1 MVVFLNILWL
11 SISTCCISIL
21 LSTYGI
27 NLIAL
32 KMCYLWLYLYIY
44 CASRLL
50 ILQADRYLPILSFHD
65 IAAFLSQMV
74 FMVAAG
80 YVMTPVAAIVCLTI
94 AVGLG
99 GFAWGGFSVNH
110 LDIAPQVTACYHHS
124 L

>member
-1 MVVFLNILWL
+1 
-11 SISTCCISIL
+11 
-21 LSTYGI
+21 
-27 NLIAL
+27 
-32 KMCYLWLYLYIY
+32 MCYLWLYLYIY

-50 ILQADRYLPILSFHD
+50 TLQADSYLPILSFHD

-110 LDIAPQVTACYHHS
+110 LDIAPQVTACCHHS